1 MLAVWSRKLDLIQQ
15 TRQGLITNLDS
26 SKNVFRFFH
35 NGGLNRDPSSYS
47 FNYIEAQK
55 FSQVS
60 P

>member
-35 NGGLNRDPSSYS
+35 NGLSTIR
-47 FNYIEAQK
+47 
-55 FSQVS
+55 FSIY
-60 P
+60 